1 MVRPPGLF
9 STWIKEHK
17 SRHTSAVFEH
27 CQATGHNIKPHN
39 VKVTSDE
46 NNTIKRRVKEAIAL
60 INKGHPPWIGMRD
73 WTYQQFTI
81 LPWGFVTF
89 LTHKADEVWVIRRK
103 CSFHF
108 LNFCSEFRNSL
119 HLRCKMGRRYV
130 FQKSRSRLFPGST
143 FYHSRNLRH
152 SSIHELVTVNCFLP
166 HIREN
171 WSHSL
176 KWRFLL
182 CRDVLAEITVN
193 IGSIFLSFP
202 SYFFQTL
209 FDKSLDRKT
218 NTVVF
223 FFCRNLSSNNIATLD
238 ADIFSSLGHLD
249 YL

>member
-1 MVRPPGLF
+1 M
-9 STWIKEHK
+9 
-17 SRHTSAVFEH
+17 
-27 CQATGHNIKPHN
+27 
-39 VKVTSDE
+39 
-46 NNTIKRRVKEAIAL
+46 
-60 INKGHPPWIGMRD
+60 
-73 WTYQQFTI
+73 
-81 LPWGFVTF
+81 
-89 LTHKADEVWVIRRK
+89 WVIRRK

-143 FYHSRNLRH
+143 SYQSRNLRH
-152 SSIHELVTVNCFLP
+152 SSIHELVKGGGFLP

-171 WSHSL
+171 WSHAL
-176 KWRFLL
+176 NWRFLL
-182 CRDVLAEITVN
+182 CRRVLAEITV
-193 IGSIFLSFP
+193 ITGSIFLLLP

-209 FDKSLDRKT
+209 FDKSWDGKT

-238 ADIFSSLGHLD
+238 TEIFSSLGHLD